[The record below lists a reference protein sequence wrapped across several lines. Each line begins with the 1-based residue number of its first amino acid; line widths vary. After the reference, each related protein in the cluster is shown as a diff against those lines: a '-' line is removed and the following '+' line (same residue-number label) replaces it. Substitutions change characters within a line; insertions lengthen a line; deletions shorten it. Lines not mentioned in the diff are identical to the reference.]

1 MSLESVQ
8 LIFSLV
14 GSVVTAVG
22 IIFLI
27 YKQFSDPDIKA
38 ETEIGLLKQ
47 GCSFKHES
55 IDKDIREI
63 NKAIGFIKENHL
75 THIESSLKNHDEKFI
90 KLFTILEERLPKKI
104 NK

>member
-1 MSLESVQ
+1 MSLNEVSQVAG
-8 LIFSLV
+8 LI
-14 GSVVTAVG
+14 GSVITFIG